1 MNIEV
6 IENINTFTGMIPPG
20 EDLVVF
26 EKGDT
31 ESALVLYG
39 FDEIGMFD
47 SDFKNPTYGFT
58 TGNAPTTL
66 GEKGDVALA
75 METFAELGNGVNL
88 GDVL

>member
-1 MNIEV
+1 
-6 IENINTFTGMIPPG
+6 MIPPG

-26 EKGDT
+26 EAGDT

-58 TGNAPTTL
+58 TNNAQTTL

-75 METFAELGNGVNL
+75 METFAELGKGVNL

>member
-26 EKGDT
+26 EAGDT

-58 TGNAPTTL
+58 TNYPV
-66 GEKGDVALA
+66 DV
-75 METFAELGNGVNL
+75 TELGKGVNL

>member
-1 MNIEV
+1 
-6 IENINTFTGMIPPG
+6 MIPPG

-26 EKGDT
+26 EAGDT

-58 TGNAPTTL
+58 TNNAPTTL

>member
-1 MNIEV
+1 MDNIEV

-26 EKGDT
+26 EAGDT

-58 TGNAPTTL
+58 TNMASAT
-66 GEKGDVALA
+66 V
-75 METFAELGNGVNL
+75 ELGTGVNL
-88 GDVL
+88 GDVITG

>member
-6 IENINTFTGMIPPG
+6 IENINAFVGTIPVG

-26 EKGDT
+26 EKGDP

-47 SDFKNPTYGFT
+47 SDFTNPTYGFT
-58 TGNAPTTL
+58 TNNAPTTL

>member
-1 MNIEV
+1 MDNIEV

-26 EKGDT
+26 EAGDT

-58 TGNAPTTL
+58 TN
-66 GEKGDVALA
+66 VAFK
-75 METFAELGNGVNL
+75 MVELGNGNNL
-88 GDVL
+88 GDVITG

>member
-1 MNIEV
+1 
-6 IENINTFTGMIPPG
+6 MIPPG

-47 SDFKNPTYGFT
+47 SDFTNPTYGFT
-58 TGNAPTTL
+58 TNNAPTTL

-75 METFAELGNGVNL
+75 METYAELGNGVNL

>member
-6 IENINTFTGMIPPG
+6 IENINTFTGTIPMG

-26 EKGDT
+26 EKGDP
-31 ESALVLYG
+31 ESAWGLYG
-39 FDEIGMFD
+39 FDEFGMFD
-47 SDFKNPTYGFT
+47 SDFTNPTYGFT
-58 TGNAPTTL
+58 TNNSPTTL

-88 GDVL
+88 GDIL

>member
-6 IENINTFTGMIPPG
+6 IENINTFTGTIPMG

-26 EKGDT
+26 EKGDP

-58 TGNAPTTL
+58 TNTASAT
-66 GEKGDVALA
+66 V
-75 METFAELGNGVNL
+75 ELGKGVNL

>member
-26 EKGDT
+26 EAGDT

-58 TGNAPTTL
+58 TNVP
-66 GEKGDVALA
+66 VAV
-75 METFAELGNGVNL
+75 ELGKGVNL

>member
-1 MNIEV
+1 MG
-6 IENINTFTGMIPPG
+6 TIPAG

-26 EKGDT
+26 EAGDT

-47 SDFKNPTYGFT
+47 SDFKNPTYGFYPNVT
-58 TGNAPTTL
+58 HPTRFT
-66 GEKGDVALA
+66 
-75 METFAELGNGVNL
+75 ELGKGVNL

>member
-6 IENINTFTGMIPPG
+6 IENINTFTGTIPMG

-26 EKGDT
+26 EKGDP

-75 METFAELGNGVNL
+75 METARTLGNGVNL
-88 GDVL
+88 GDIL

>member
-1 MNIEV
+1 MIIEV
-6 IENINTFTGMIPPG
+6 IENIDTFTGMIPPG

-26 EKGDT
+26 EAGDT

-58 TGNAPTTL
+58 TNNAQTTL

-75 METFAELGNGVNL
+75 METFAELGKGVNL

>member
-1 MNIEV
+1 
-6 IENINTFTGMIPPG
+6 MIPPG

-26 EKGDT
+26 EAGDT

-58 TGNAPTTL
+58 TNVP
-66 GEKGDVALA
+66 VAV
-75 METFAELGNGVNL
+75 ELGNGVNL

>member
-1 MNIEV
+1 MIIEV

-26 EKGDT
+26 EAGDT

-58 TGNAPTTL
+58 TNNAQTTL

-75 METFAELGNGVNL
+75 METFAELGKGVNL

>member
-1 MNIEV
+1 MIIEV
-6 IENINTFTGMIPPG
+6 IENIDTFRGTIPPG

-26 EKGDT
+26 EAGNT

-58 TGNAPTTL
+58 TNVP
-66 GEKGDVALA
+66 VAV
-75 METFAELGNGVNL
+75 ELGKGVNL